1 MARSVFARRRQFAIV
16 GTILLLGIVAVI
28 IIFVTG
34 KTKPISPTPIVLNI
48 GDDDGEDEEE
58 SVGPSPGP
66 SPGPGPAPAPAP
78 ALAQLPRGRFVKLEQ
93 TVAYD
98 EDAEGDQCAKSKVIN
113 LAEVEVLDTNGTNLA
128 FEKAVTGSSQE
139 SSTNGYFNL
148 TDGRK
153 NNFTHTACV
162 TDEVNDY
169 LQIDLGSVQE
179 IKKIV
184 ITNRSIAQ
192 HRAIGIKAI
201 ILGGGGQTVIA
212 ESPLITTAAREYTL
226 SFPENVWS

>member
-1 MARSVFARRRQFAIV
+1 MARSVFARRRRIKLI
-16 GTILLLGIVAVI
+16 GLILLGGVVTLVLF
-28 IIFVTG
+28 FVFG
-34 KTKPISPTPIVLNI
+34 KTKPVSPTPIVLNI
-48 GDDDGEDEEE
+48 GDDEEDEEEEE

-66 SPGPGPAPAPAP
+66 ASTPGPAP

-98 EDAEGDQCAKSKVIN
+98 EDAEGDQCDKSKVIN

-192 HRAIGIKAI
+192 DRAIGIKAI

-212 ESPLITTAAREYTL
+212 ESPLITTVADEYILT
-226 SFPENVWS
+226 FPENVWS

>member
-48 GDDDGEDEEE
+48 GDDEEDEEEEE

-66 SPGPGPAPAPAP
+66 ASTPGPAP

-98 EDAEGDQCAKSKVIN
+98 EDAEGDQCDKSKVIN

-148 TDGRK
+148 TDGKK

-192 HRAIGIKAI
+192 DRAIGIKAI

-212 ESPLITTAAREYTL
+212 ESPLITTVADEYTL
-226 SFPENVWS
+226 TFPENVWS

>member
-34 KTKPISPTPIVLNI
+34 KTKPIVQTPIVPEI
-48 GDDDGEDEEE
+48 VYRDDEDDEDEEE

-66 SPGPGPAPAPAP
+66 ASTPGPAP

-98 EDAEGDQCAKSKVIN
+98 EDAEGDQCDKSKVIN